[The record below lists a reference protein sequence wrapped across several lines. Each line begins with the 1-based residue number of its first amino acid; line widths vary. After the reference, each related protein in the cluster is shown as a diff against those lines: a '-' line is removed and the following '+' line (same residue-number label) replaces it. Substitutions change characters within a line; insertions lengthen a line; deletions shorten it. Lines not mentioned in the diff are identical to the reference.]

1 MRFNFQNENVEINT
15 RLLKVGSLHAKL
27 MGKQSAAKTPVTASS
42 VQQPWA
48 SLSGVRV
55 MSWSRNWPNC
65 ITIRVACTF
74 GYNHQLIIHK

>member
-1 MRFNFQNENVEINT
+1 MHP
-15 RLLKVGSLHAKL
+15 RLLKVGSLQGKL
-27 MGKQSAAKTPVTASS
+27 MGKHSAANTPVMASS

-65 ITIRVACTF
+65 ITIRVACQF
-74 GYNHQLIIHK
+74 CAIDNI